1 MTKKVII
8 YARVSTKDQD
18 PDLQIRQLL
27 QFAKDRNFK
36 VIKTY
41 EEKVSGANGKR
52 PLYQEM
58 LDDVRKKKADAV
70 LVWKLDRF
78 ARSTRELLERLEEFR
93 TLGVELLSYTENID
107 TTTPIGKAFFQIA
120 AVIAEFERD
129 LIRERIIA
137 GMENAKAKGKRL
149 GRPAISEETVN
160 EIKRLKEKGLS
171 HNAIIKKTGLDK
183 KTILKYL
190 RV

>member
-8 YARVSTKDQD
+8 YARVSTRDQD
-18 PDLQIRQLL
+18 PDLQIRQLK

-36 VIKTY
+36 IVKTF
-41 EEKVSGANGKR
+41 EEKVSGAKDKR

-78 ARSTRELLERLEEFR
+78 ARSTRELLERLEEFHA
-93 TLGVELLSYTENID
+93 LGVELLSYTENID

-137 GMENAKAKGKRL
+137 GVDNAKAKGKRL
-149 GRPAISEETVN
+149 GRPGISEDTVN

-171 HNAIIKKTGLDK
+171 HNGIIKKTGLAK
-183 KTILKYL
+183 KTVLKYIKA
-190 RV
+190 